1 MAKKKS
7 KRKAPV
13 SAAKRRPKL
22 ETTFNCPFCNR
33 EKSVECRLDRASEVG
48 IAKCRGCGESYRT
61 VISAKLSDP
70 IDIYSEWI
78 DACER
83 ANDR

>member
-1 MAKKKS
+1 M
-7 KRKAPV
+7 
-13 SAAKRRPKL
+13 
-22 ETTFNCPFCNR
+22 
-33 EKSVECRLDRASEVG
+33 ECRLDRASEVG